1 MLNRQSGPHRRSVW
15 VLMFKSLSL
24 ESVCRDLTSATENEP
39 GNKPESVVDN
49 PAGDEAATLR
59 QAAYTSFDDLDISS
73 SFFEQYLIQDAR
85 SGANVAEILGGEEA
99 LAHFQQLLRQNGRLI
114 ASVVCRVTDEETN
127 AVVETLPLWASDA
140 SVIQVSPKSSSEK
153 QFSLSEQLATVP
165 RLREADLVW
174 FDVQD
179 RFATDELALSASV
192 LGEILELR
200 RSISSEP
207 AEQPILIVS
216 SLRGSSRTITLP
228 FVDGCDESLIHVP
241 LWIDEGN
248 GHARR
253 LQRLA
258 GSFDLL
264 PTLAEYL
271 TGGAVNE
278 RLENSSELA
287 TSFDKKVGSN
297 DTFSLVIGP
306 KSLRPLLTGIDDAG
320 DRLLSLV
327 GDGWTALRSQ
337 QYMLV
342 LAEVHDHE
350 SGTISSGLEQRR
362 LYLKP
367 DDFWNVNDSIVAYEE
382 IADEMDAVWR
392 QHGV

>member
-1 MLNRQSGPHRRSVW
+1 
-15 VLMFKSLSL
+15 MFKSLSL

-99 LAHFQQLLRQNGRLI
+99 LAHFLQLLRQNGRLI

-127 AVVETLPLWASDA
+127 AVVETSPLWASASDA
-140 SVIQVSPKSSSEK
+140 SVIQVSLKSSSEK
-153 QFSLSEQLATVP
+153 QFSLSEQLVTVP

-179 RFATDELALSASV
+179 RFATDQLALSASI

-200 RSISSEP
+200 RSVSSEP

-216 SLRGSSRTITLP
+216 SLRGSSRTITPP

-271 TGGAVNE
+271 TSGPGNE
-278 RLENSSELA
+278 RSGNSSELA
-287 TSFDKKVGSN
+287 TSFDKKTESN
-297 DTFSLVIGP
+297 DTFSLAIGP
-306 KSLRPLLTGIDDAG
+306 KSLRPLKTGIDDAG
-320 DRLLSLV
+320 DRLLRLA

-342 LAEVHDHE
+342 SAEVHDHE
-350 SGTISSGLEQRR
+350 LGTIGSGLEQRR

-367 DDFWNVNDSIVAYEE
+367 DDFWNVNDSIVAYEA